1 MASKNRPLAFK
12 TPYNTTYKLNINRAE
27 AHRGGLNHRLC
38 EERSTAATDM
48 IDEGD
53 RRSYPRGRRQPL
65 RRGGRGLYARYLSI
79 H

>member
-38 EERSTAATDM
+38 EERSTAAPDM
-48 IDEGD
+48 IDG
-53 RRSYPRGRRQPL
+53 YPRGRRQPL
-65 RRGGRGLYARYLSI
+65 RRGGRGLYARYISI